1 MNDLSTKLQE
11 QLALNTGEMFLELV
25 SDIII
30 ADDTIRAHRESK
42 KKKVMIV
49 PSYSAP
55 HKYWMVCA
63 THHHPPRQ
71 HHYQLAT
78 CPPPYQNIMHRAMA
92 LPLIVSRPFSQKK
105 GIVSNTCYN
114 CGHVGHFI

>member
-63 THHHPPRQ
+63 THHTHPGSIIISWL
-71 HHYQLAT
+71 HV
-78 CPPPYQNIMHRAMA
+78 HRRIRTSCIE
-92 LPLIVSRPFSQKK
+92 LWHS
-105 GIVSNTCYN
+105 
-114 CGHVGHFI
+114 H